1 MFDAH
6 EVHWFERNY
15 VKRVAAYLRD
25 HFGKTLDDL
34 ALSSTDVLEG
44 MHQNLH
50 PAEFIENNKTE
61 WGIHRLPS
69 SIAGTAARRVAVPN
83 SSF

>member
-1 MFDAH
+1 MFDAQ

-34 ALSSTDVLEG
+34 ALSPNDVLEG
-44 MHQNLH
+44 MQSNLH
-50 PAEFIENNKTE
+50 PSEYIETNKKE

-69 SIAGTAARRVAVPN
+69 SIPGTAARRVASHHN
-83 SSF
+83 